1 MNFPI
6 SFVSRRDKMDA
17 AALLDTSVDVVEAV
31 TAVEARG
38 VGFIEQTDWP
48 VLLFEGHIFHR
59 QTKGR
64 YSDDHPTISH
74 PKWTRANYRGGRREY
89 DRLAQAIA
97 LCGDDPGPALRSCS
111 WGMFQIM
118 GFNHETSGFDDVEGF
133 VNAMATSER
142 DQLLAFCQFVLSHEA
157 MAKALRAHEWA
168 EFARRY
174 NGPGFR
180 KNKYDAKLA
189 AAFASARRRA
199 ENPDAD
205 AAVDRRNLVVQL
217 QAGLN
222 AATGAGLAPDG
233 WIGAKTRAALEAFQ
247 RAEGLPR
254 TGDPDPATIAALQL
268 EGDFAFAMRGA
279 ED

>member
-59 QTKGR
+59 ETNGR

-74 PKWTRANYRGGRREY
+74 AKWTRANYRGGRREY
-89 DRLAQAIA
+89 DRLAQAIT

-118 GFNHETSGFDDVEGF
+118 GFNHETSGFDDVEAF
-133 VNAMATSER
+133 VNAMATGER
-142 DQLLAFCQFVLSHEA
+142 EQLLAFCQFVLAHDA

-168 EFARRY
+168 EFAQRY

-189 AAFASARRRA
+189 AAFAKSRRDA

-205 AAVDRRNLVVQL
+205 AAIDRRNLMVQL

-222 AATGAGLAPDG
+222 AATGAGLSPDG
-233 WIGAKTRAALEAFQ
+233 WIGPKTRTAVEAFQ
-247 RAEGLPR
+247 KAEGLAE
-254 TGDPDPATIAALQL
+254 TGEPDAATIAALGL
-268 EGDFAFAMRGA
+268 EGDFGFAIRGE